1 MPGTAR
7 PKAIPIPGPSAGK
20 CVVGVWHGFE
30 ITFGIGP
37 KAGREARSNAAGFFH
52 PQLFLVMKFSRLSGG
67 LAAACLLITATAG
80 SVAAQGARDAYGNP
94 KAAPSPRASAPT
106 MRRAPAYSQRPAP
119 GYAAAASTAAG
130 VRFGLRAGLNL
141 ADVQGDAVKTIT
153 NLAGYVPD
161 GTLSRQ
167 MRPGF
172 YAGLYATL
180 PIGPNFAIEP
190 GISYAEKGTVLRGRV
205 PVPAL
210 DFLNTQLTGTARL
223 AYIDVPV
230 LAKVF
235 ITPGFYLYAGPQAS
249 FLVSGKAR
257 LEAGALGFK
266 AYRQD
271 FDVSNQLRKVDF
283 AAVGGLGYQFGNG
296 LGLSAGYDYGLSSL
310 DVNNRFDAQN
320 RVLKAGLNY
329 SF

>member
-1 MPGTAR
+1 
-7 PKAIPIPGPSAGK
+7 
-20 CVVGVWHGFE
+20 
-30 ITFGIGP
+30 
-37 KAGREARSNAAGFFH
+37 
-52 PQLFLVMKFSRLSGG
+52 MKISRLSGG
-67 LAAACLLITATAG
+67 LAAACLFISAFAG
-80 SVAAQGARDAYGNP
+80 SASAQGARDAYGNP
-94 KAAPSPRASAPT
+94 KAAPSPRPNSAPV
-106 MRRAPAYSQRPAP
+106 RRAPVRTQPSYSAP
-119 GYAAAASTAAG
+119 ASTG
-130 VRFGLRAGLNL
+130 GNSSVRFGLRGGLNL
-141 ADVQGDAVKTIT
+141 ADVQGDAVKSFTDLTSYAPEGSI
-153 NLAGYVPD
+153 
-161 GTLSRQ
+161 SRQ

-180 PIGPNFAIEP
+180 PLGPSFAIEP
-190 GISYAEKGTVLRGRV
+190 GITYSEKGTVLRGRV

-235 ITPGFYLYAGPQAS
+235 VTPGFYLYAGPQAS

-257 LEAGALGFK
+257 VEAGALGFN

-271 FDVSNQLRKVDF
+271 FDLSNQLRKIDF
-283 AAVGGLGYQFGNG
+283 AAVGGLGYQFESG

-310 DVNNRFDAQN
+310 DSGNRFDAQN
-320 RVLKAGLNY
+320 RVVKVGLNY